1 MSPLCDVGDSVTE
14 ESMALVERWHLTTV
28 ALLILNE

>member
-14 ESMALVERWHLTTV
+14 ESMALVERWHLTTS
-28 ALLILNE
+28 LH